1 MEKKNYEKPFMQ
13 VEQFIPNDY
22 VAACYHVD
30 CKTDAENGSYRYIYL
45 DSNNN
50 GHLDRNDQ
58 QVYTAGYGGSFT
70 GCGVEHKG
78 VISDTD
84 LKLNGFVSTITAR
97 AYELGAEGYVTPVY
111 VWNQATQQY
120 GNIHVCYN
128 PADAERQ
135 DASRP
140 NAS

>member
-1 MEKKNYEKPFMQ
+1 MEKKNYLRPVMQ

-30 CKTDAENGSYRYIYL
+30 CKTDAQNGWYRYVYL

-50 GHLDRNDQ
+50 HKLDSGDTL
-58 QVYTAGYGGSFT
+58 VYTAGYGGNFR

-84 LKLNGFVSTITAR
+84 LELNGFVSTITAR
-97 AYELGAEGYVTPVY
+97 AYEVGAEGYITPVY

-120 GNIHVCYN
+120 GNIHVCFN
-128 PADAERQ
+128 PQDAERQ

>member
-30 CKTDAENGSYRYIYL
+30 CKTDAENGTYRYIYL
-45 DSNNN
+45 DSNGN
-50 GHLDRNDQ
+50 GELDSNDR
-58 QVYTAGYGGSFT
+58 QVYSAGMGGFT
-70 GCGVEHKG
+70 GCGVEHTG

-84 LKLNGFVSTITAR
+84 LELNGFVSTVTAR
-97 AYELGAEGYVTPVY
+97 NWERYHDGYVTPVY

-120 GNIHVCYN
+120 GNIHVCFN

-135 DASRP
+135 DTSRP